1 MPKKKYFITK
11 LKAFTKLKD
20 VITEIKYEKN
30 IEIFSTF
37 CRKFNSDKEIRID
50 LTEINLVTD
59 QEEFE
64 KNQTL

>member
-11 LKAFTKLKD
+11 LKAFIKLKD
-20 VITEIKYEKN
+20 VIAEIKYDKN

-37 CRKFNSDKEIRID
+37 CRKFNSEKEIRID
-50 LTEINLVTD
+50 LTEINLITD

>member
-11 LKAFTKLKD
+11 LKAFIKLKD
-20 VITEIKYEKN
+20 VIAEIKYDKN

-37 CRKFNSDKEIRID
+37 CRKFNSEKEIRID
-50 LTEINLVTD
+50 LTEINLITD

-64 KNQTL
+64 KKQTL